1 MKNVMK
7 KLAAVLLCA
16 AAMNS
21 QQAPRRAP
29 GFCLIDS
36 TSQWR
41 DLYDYRGKVVVI
53 EFMQTTCG
61 HCAGFAPTLAA
72 LAQKY
77 AGKVQVLAVALPPD
91 TPKTM
96 LEYANGHKLSYP
108 LLMDMGQVAAS
119 YVRVASL
126 NFPHIY
132 LVDGEGM
139 IRGNWEYGSLAKDI
153 FEGNGLS
160 REIDKVLASGKK

>member
-1 MKNVMK
+1 MVG
-7 KLAAVLLCA
+7 
-16 AAMNS
+16 
-21 QQAPRRAP
+21 APVRFGLVGSGMMGREHIRNLSLFPNA
-29 GFCLIDS
+29 
-36 TSQWR
+36 
-41 DLYDYRGKVVVI
+41 
-53 EFMQTTCG
+53 
-61 HCAGFAPTLAA
+61 TLAA

-77 AGKVQVLAVALPPD
+77 AGKVQVLAVELPPD

-96 LEYANGHKLSYP
+96 LDYANGHKLSYP